1 MATLTDNEI
10 PLSELLGD
18 GGQPPIFPEPPP
30 GGGGGGDP
38 DGHRPPPGSSRS
50 AAVIG
55 IFVMMCASTMTFSAL
70 VSAMIVRRGLN
81 RTDWHHIPLPSI
93 LWWNTA
99 ILLLSSVALD
109 TARRQLRKGNR
120 TTFNKLW
127 TAGAAMGTWFLIGQI
142 IAWYQLEAGGFRLV
156 GNLNSAF
163 FYVLTWAHAA
173 HVIGAL
179 GAVLYVEYRALQ
191 FKLGPSGRTWVD
203 VSAIFWHFLDLLW
216 LGLMALFVFWA

>member
-1 MATLTDNEI
+1 MATLTDNDI

-18 GGQPPIFPEPPP
+18 GGQPPIFPEPPN
-30 GGGGGGDP
+30 GGGGGDP
-38 DGHRPPPGSSRS
+38 DGHRPPPGNSRS

-93 LWWNTA
+93 LWWNTL
-99 ILLLSSVALD
+99 ILLVSSVALD

-120 TTFNKLW
+120 TTFNRLW
-127 TAGAAMGTWFLIGQI
+127 TAGAVMGTWFLIGQI

-163 FYVLTWAHAA
+163 FYVLTGAHAA
-173 HVIGAL
+173 QGIGAL
-179 GAVLYVEYRALQ
+179 GAVL
-191 FKLGPSGRTWVD
+191 
-203 VSAIFWHFLDLLW
+203 
-216 LGLMALFVFWA
+216 